1 MGGGMSFLQA
11 KQAAEERNVQD
22 EARSFS
28 SKLGA
33 MRIILKS
40 PISQKAF
47 LSFCDRK
54 GRAEYMR
61 YFEEL
66 EKYKSLKV
74 EDANEKLK
82 KLIPMVVSVDE
93 FDIDIEGKTKTA
105 IQCLEPLNKLKVK
118 HFTQIELIRAVQ
130 RSQDNLLTSLIN
142 EFEEYLTTE
151 ECAKAKD
158 AEAELTSK
166 VKRSANIGMFK
177 AVPSKEKH
185 GFVPIHV

>member
-1 MGGGMSFLQA
+1 MGVGASVFQA
-11 KQAAEERNVQD
+11 KPAEERNVQD

-40 PISQKAF
+40 PTSQKAF
-47 LSFCDRK
+47 LTFCDKK
-54 GRAEYMR
+54 GKAEYMR

-66 EKYKSLKV
+66 EKYKSYKV
-74 EDANEKLK
+74 EEANEKLK
-82 KLIPMVVSVDE
+82 KLIPFVVSVDE
-93 FDIDIEGKTKTA
+93 FDIDIDGKAKSA
-105 IQCLEPLNKLKVK
+105 LQCLEPLNKLKVK

-130 RSQDNLLTSLIN
+130 RSQDNLLTTLID

-151 ECAKAKD
+151 DCARAKD
-158 AEAELTSK
+158 AEALLTSK
-166 VKRSANIGMFK
+166 MKKSTNIGMFRT
-177 AVPSKEKH
+177 VPNKEKH